1 MAGHSKFA
9 NIKHRKNAQDAKRA
23 KLFTK
28 LVREVMVA
36 ASQGLPEPENNPR
49 LRYALAN
56 ARKAGVPKDRLT
68 TAMQQKNNDASGSD
82 WIEIRYEGYAPGG
95 VPLVVEALTD
105 NKNRTAAE
113 VRSAFSKAGGNLGE
127 TGSVSFLFD
136 HIGLFVYESS
146 VCKEEEAFEAAIE
159 CGADNMEAEED
170 KYIFTCANDAFSAVR
185 DALTE
190 KLGEYESADL
200 VWSPQNPMTV
210 DEEQAEKI
218 AKLVD
223 VLEENDDV
231 QNVYAAYDAPEEA
244 EA

>member
-49 LRYALAN
+49 LRYALQS
-56 ARKAGVPKDRLT
+56 ARRAGVPKDRLLAAT
-68 TAMQQKNNDASGSD
+68 QKGNGEAGGSD
-82 WIEIRYEGYAPGG
+82 WVEMRYEGYAPGG
-95 VPLVVEALTD
+95 VAVVVEALTD

-113 VRSAFSKAGGNLGE
+113 VRSAFAKAGGNLGE

-136 HIGLFVYESS
+136 HIGLFVYENS
-146 VCKEEEAFEAAIE
+146 VCKEDEAFEAAIE
-159 CGADNMEAEED
+159 CGADNMEADED
-170 KYIFTCANDAFSAVR
+170 KYIFTCADADFSAVR
-185 DALTE
+185 DALGE
-190 KLGEYESADL
+190 KLGEYESAEII
-200 VWSPQNPMTV
+200 WSPQNPVAV
-210 DEEQAEKI
+210 DAEQAEKI

-223 VLEENDDV
+223 MLEDSDDV
-231 QNVYAAYDAPEEA
+231 QNVYAAYEA
-244 EA
+244 QEG